1 MLVFLSF
8 VTTLYSKENVNKK
21 QFKIAFKMN
30 FMTQTLNIDS
40 FILFMHN
47 IVHLFFDSFIVI
59 YNSAKTMNQ
68 LLFSTNKIKINNF

>member
-1 MLVFLSF
+1 
-8 VTTLYSKENVNKK
+8 
-21 QFKIAFKMN
+21 
-30 FMTQTLNIDS
+30 MTQTLKIDS

-47 IVHLFFDSFIVI
+47 IVHLISDSVIVI